1 MGFSLLSGGREANVL
16 ATHGQQDGCGI
27 SQQKQRVDD
36 NEYGAD
42 ANKNVNPAEGAS
54 VHVQVDE
61 GAQGATGGG
70 AAVLRLL
77 RSCSARIWLMK

>member
-36 NEYGAD
+36 DEHGSEA
-42 ANKNVNPAEGAS
+42 KENVDPAEGTS

-61 GAQGATGGG
+61 GAQGATGRGSSG
-70 AAVLRLL
+70 LAVV
-77 RSCSARIWLMK
+77 A